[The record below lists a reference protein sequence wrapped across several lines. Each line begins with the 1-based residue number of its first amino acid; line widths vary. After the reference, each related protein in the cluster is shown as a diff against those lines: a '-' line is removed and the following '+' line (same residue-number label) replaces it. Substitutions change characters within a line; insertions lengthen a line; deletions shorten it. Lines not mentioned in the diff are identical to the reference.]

1 MKHAGPA
8 ALEALAPL
16 LALLRSRADLVE
28 RTPGCFYRRSQAFL
42 HFHEDPEGLFAD
54 VKLGGKGFTRMGV
67 SNAVEQDLIWARV
80 QAHLDAPA

>member
-42 HFHEDPEGLFAD
+42 HFHEDPAGLFVD
-54 VKLGGKGFTRMGV
+54 VKLEGKSFTRLRV
-67 SNAVEQDLIWARV
+67 STPAEQAALWERV
-80 QAHLDAPA
+80 SRASN

>member
-8 ALEALAPL
+8 ALETLAPL
-16 LALLRSRADLVE
+16 LGLLRSRADLVE

-54 VKLGGKGFTRMGV
+54 VKLEGKSFTRMRV
-67 SNAVEQDLIWARV
+67 STAEEQSALWERISR
-80 QAHLDAPA
+80 